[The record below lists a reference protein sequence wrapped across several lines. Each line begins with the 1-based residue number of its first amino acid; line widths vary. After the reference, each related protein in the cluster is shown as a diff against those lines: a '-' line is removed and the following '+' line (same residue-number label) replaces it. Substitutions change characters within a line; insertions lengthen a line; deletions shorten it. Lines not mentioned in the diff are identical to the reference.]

1 MSDALRNWSSTRRNG
16 RAEPPRARAFS
27 RRRLF
32 TQLGAPATLAVPAL
46 AGCGQESGAGPA
58 VSRELGPVTLQ
69 YGFYASEAEGQ
80 IWTKLC
86 ADFSRQSGRITVEP
100 YRTNP
105 DGDHF
110 TRMNTLLAAG
120 SESEVMMWTT
130 KNLTAWAVKDTFLP
144 LDEYVKR
151 SKTYKKDDIFPLE
164 WSKNVF
170 RGKLLALALT
180 HSPLVIFYNKD
191 VFARAGVA
199 EPPHKWDDPKWTW
212 DALLEMSRKL
222 SKVSAT
228 PEQSTFGYD
237 NGDSWWSVQP
247 FFWSNGGELLS
258 KDHTK
263 VQIDSKQVVEAFQ
276 WVADLRLRHKVN
288 PTADDRRL
296 TQGGTN
302 GMLFAGKLAM
312 FGSITS
318 AAPTLAA
325 QKDLNWDIA
334 PTPRRTTQPWTRN
347 PQLNIT
353 ISKNNGAKKVES
365 AWQLIEHL
373 AGEPGQ
379 KAMAELHRGLPAN
392 KKVAL
397 SEAWLTPGAKQDWR
411 VFVDAAEKFSHAEHE
426 IIKFPEMDKLIA
438 DAYQKELLTGN
449 ASASQMAAAIKP
461 QLEDLIRENT
471 QLTQTG
477 AGGT

>member
-1 MSDALRNWSSTRRNG
+1 MQKAMPERTDD
-16 RAEPPRARAFS
+16 PRGGSESVHHAVGLS
-27 RRRLF
+27 RRRL
-32 TQLGAPATLAVPAL
+32 LARIGTGGMLTSPVL
-46 AGCGQESGAGPA
+46 AACGQERGAGPA
-58 VSRELGPVTLQ
+58 APKQTGPVTLQ
-69 YGFYASEAEGQ
+69 YGYYASEPEAA
-80 IWTKLC
+80 IWNKLC
-86 ADFSRQSGRITVEP
+86 EDFSRQSGRITVEP

-130 KNLTAWAVKDTFLP
+130 KNLAAWAVKDTFLP

-151 SKTYKKDDIFPLE
+151 SRTYKKEDIFPLE
-164 WSKNVF
+164 WSKNVY
-170 RGKLLALALT
+170 RGKVLALALT

-199 EPPHKWDDPKWTW
+199 EPPHKWDDPRWTW
-212 DALLEMSRKL
+212 EALLETARRL
-222 SKVSAT
+222 SKVGAA

-247 FFWSNGGELLS
+247 FIWSNGGELLS

-263 VQIDSKQVVEAFQ
+263 VQIDTRPVVEAFQ

-302 GMLFAGKLAM
+302 GMLFAGKLGMLGA
-312 FGSITS
+312 ITS
-318 AAPTLAA
+318 TAPTLAA

-353 ISKNNGAKKVES
+353 ISKNNGAKKADDS
-365 AWQLIEHL
+365 WQLIEYL
-373 AGEPGQ
+373 AGETGQ
-379 KAMAELHRGLPAN
+379 RAMAELHRGLPAN
-392 KKVAL
+392 RKVAH
-397 SEAWLTPGAKQDWR
+397 SEVWLTPGATQDWK
-411 VFVDAAEKFSHAEHE
+411 VFVDAAEKFSHPEHE
-426 IIKFPEMDKLIA
+426 IIKFPEMDRLIA
-438 DAYQKELLTGN
+438 DTYQKELLTGKS
-449 ASASQMAAAIKP
+449 SATQMAAAIKP

-471 QLTQTG
+471 QLTQAN
-477 AGGT
+477 AGSK

>member
-1 MSDALRNWSSTRRNG
+1 MWAATGSSG
-16 RAEPPRARAFS
+16 RS
-27 RRRLF
+27 RRRLLRQSAAGGVAF
-32 TQLGAPATLAVPAL
+32 AAAGLAA
-46 AGCGQESGAGPA
+46 CGQEGASGGPA
-58 VSRELGPVTLQ
+58 KQSGPVTLQ
-69 YGFYASEAEGQ
+69 YGYYASEPEAE
-80 IWTKLC
+80 IWNRLC
-86 ADFSRQSGRITVEP
+86 EQFSKQSGRITVEP

-151 SKTYKKDDIFPLE
+151 SKTYKKEEIFPLE

-180 HSPLVIFYNKD
+180 HSPFVLFYNKD
-191 VFARAGVA
+191 VFAKAGVP

-212 DALLEMSRKL
+212 DALLDTSRRL
-222 SKVSAT
+222 SKVGAT

-247 FFWSNGGELLS
+247 FIWSNDGDYLS
-258 KDHTK
+258 RDHTK
-263 VQIDSKQVVEAFQ
+263 VQIDTKPVVEAFQ

-288 PTADDRRL
+288 PTADDRKL

-312 FGSITS
+312 LGAITS
-318 AAPTLAA
+318 TAPTLAA

-334 PTPRRTTQPWTRN
+334 PTPRRATQPWTRN

-353 ISKNNGAKKVES
+353 ISKNNGAKKADDSWALVEF
-365 AWQLIEHL
+365 L
-373 AGEPGQ
+373 AGEHGQ

-411 VFVDAAEKFSHAEHE
+411 VFVDAAEKYSHPEHE
-426 IIKFPEMDKLIA
+426 IIRFPEMDKLIA
-438 DAYQKELLTGN
+438 DAFQKDLLTGK
-449 ASASQMAAAIKP
+449 ASAAQTAAAIKL
-461 QLEDLIRENT
+461 QLEDLIKENT
-471 QLTQTG
+471 QLTQAASTG
-477 AGGT
+477 AK